1 MSNTNSY
8 SDSSEHFNEQ
18 KIRELYL
25 IKNNSTNEIDKIS
38 DNELFDILK
47 SNNNS
52 ENNTSLQNIFNPFP
66 SLYAIR
72 YNNSFTKNINAIE
85 KKNKYLF
92 KIKKILRGRKS
103 KRDLNKKEHNK
114 YDLDNILTKIQ
125 VHFFNFI
132 INVSNDAIET
142 ILGKKNTFFYKFK
155 KIDYNIKKKVN
166 HGFITQLKSY
176 TIKDI
181 LNKRISI
188 KHSKIEDKNLNQK
201 IYKIVCKLSKWLENF
216 FNMNFL
222 VLFNFYYSKE
232 EPLKVIEYDG
242 EKISLSDKTESFYYL
257 LEKNK
262 DYKKQLSDAAKIVYF
277 NGYDSLINK
286 NSFNIIKK

>member
-1 MSNTNSY
+1 M
-8 SDSSEHFNEQ
+8 
-18 KIRELYL
+18 
-25 IKNNSTNEIDKIS
+25 
-38 DNELFDILK
+38 
-47 SNNNS
+47 
-52 ENNTSLQNIFNPFP
+52 
-66 SLYAIR
+66 
-72 YNNSFTKNINAIE
+72 
-85 KKNKYLF
+85 
-92 KIKKILRGRKS
+92 
-103 KRDLNKKEHNK
+103 
-114 YDLDNILTKIQ
+114 
-125 VHFFNFI
+125 
-132 INVSNDAIET
+132 
-142 ILGKKNTFFYKFK
+142 
-155 KIDYNIKKKVN
+155 
-166 HGFITQLKSY
+166 TQLKSY

-188 KHSKIEDKNLNQK
+188 KYSKIEDKNLNQK
-201 IYKIVCKLSKWLENF
+201 IYKIVCKLSTWLENF

-286 NSFNIIKK
+286 NSFNIVKKYN

>member
-1 MSNTNSY
+1 M
-8 SDSSEHFNEQ
+8 
-18 KIRELYL
+18 
-25 IKNNSTNEIDKIS
+25 
-38 DNELFDILK
+38 
-47 SNNNS
+47 
-52 ENNTSLQNIFNPFP
+52 
-66 SLYAIR
+66 
-72 YNNSFTKNINAIE
+72 
-85 KKNKYLF
+85 
-92 KIKKILRGRKS
+92 
-103 KRDLNKKEHNK
+103 
-114 YDLDNILTKIQ
+114 
-125 VHFFNFI
+125 
-132 INVSNDAIET
+132 
-142 ILGKKNTFFYKFK
+142 
-155 KIDYNIKKKVN
+155 
-166 HGFITQLKSY
+166 TQLKSY

-222 VLFNFYYSKE
+222 VLFNLYYSKE

-286 NSFNIIKK
+286 NSFNIVKKYN

>member
-38 DNELFDILK
+38 DNELFAILK

-52 ENNTSLQNIFNPFP
+52 ESNTS
-66 SLYAIR
+66 R

-92 KIKKILRGRKS
+92 KIKKILRGRKT
-103 KRDLNKKEHNK
+103 KRDLNKKAHNK
-114 YDLDNILTKIQ
+114 YDLDNIHTKIQ

-142 ILGKKNTFFYKFK
+142 ILGKKNIFFYKFK
-155 KIDYNIKKKVN
+155 KI
-166 HGFITQLKSY
+166 
-176 TIKDI
+176 
-181 LNKRISI
+181 
-188 KHSKIEDKNLNQK
+188 
-201 IYKIVCKLSKWLENF
+201 
-216 FNMNFL
+216 
-222 VLFNFYYSKE
+222 
-232 EPLKVIEYDG
+232 
-242 EKISLSDKTESFYYL
+242 
-257 LEKNK
+257 
-262 DYKKQLSDAAKIVYF
+262 
-277 NGYDSLINK
+277 
-286 NSFNIIKK
+286 

>member
-1 MSNTNSY
+1 MNINSLCKFSFLENINSNFSFNQLSMPNTNSY
-8 SDSSEHFNEQ
+8 SDSSEHFNEP

-25 IKNNSTNEIDKIS
+25 IKNNFTNEIDKIS
-38 DNELFDILK
+38 DNELFAILK

-52 ENNTSLQNIFNPFP
+52 ENNTS
-66 SLYAIR
+66 R

-142 ILGKKNTFFYKFK
+142 ILGKKNIFFYKFK
-155 KIDYNIKKKVN
+155 KI
-166 HGFITQLKSY
+166 
-176 TIKDI
+176 
-181 LNKRISI
+181 
-188 KHSKIEDKNLNQK
+188 
-201 IYKIVCKLSKWLENF
+201 
-216 FNMNFL
+216 
-222 VLFNFYYSKE
+222 
-232 EPLKVIEYDG
+232 
-242 EKISLSDKTESFYYL
+242 
-257 LEKNK
+257 
-262 DYKKQLSDAAKIVYF
+262 
-277 NGYDSLINK
+277 
-286 NSFNIIKK
+286 